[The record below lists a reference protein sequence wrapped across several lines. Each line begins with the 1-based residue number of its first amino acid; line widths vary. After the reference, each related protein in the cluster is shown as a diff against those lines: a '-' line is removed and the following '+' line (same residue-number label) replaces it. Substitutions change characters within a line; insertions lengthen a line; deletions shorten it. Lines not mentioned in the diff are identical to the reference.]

1 MGRDTSA
8 FLHHEQGMP
17 EFPLALPLTHN
28 IPHPALPTEFWP
40 PNFGLHPSLLPGAH
54 GLLHPNRGKLGI
66 LQPEC
71 HVTLDRV
78 AAVAG
83 NGGEQVFTERFLSEL
98 YRPGGGR
105 EIKLAL
111 YLDHRQIVLG
121 AVIVLLVEVYRFDA
135 IVPTVGEELFRAV
148 EHVQLLQWKS
158 DLYDKKGENQ

>member
-1 MGRDTSA
+1 MGEFGGSSSRVESNEVDDPYQTESSSGTRIQTEDTFIIVLSHR
-8 FLHHEQGMP
+8 F
-17 EFPLALPLTHN
+17 
-28 IPHPALPTEFWP
+28 PAL
-40 PNFGLHPSLLPGAH
+40 GIGQ
-54 GLLHPNRGKLGI
+54 RGKLGI

-71 HVTLDRV
+71 HVTLDGV
-78 AAVAG
+78 APVAG

-111 YLDHRQIVLG
+111 YLHHGQIVLG

-148 EHVQLLQWKS
+148 EHVQLLQWES
-158 DLYDKKGENQ
+158 DLYDKEGENQ